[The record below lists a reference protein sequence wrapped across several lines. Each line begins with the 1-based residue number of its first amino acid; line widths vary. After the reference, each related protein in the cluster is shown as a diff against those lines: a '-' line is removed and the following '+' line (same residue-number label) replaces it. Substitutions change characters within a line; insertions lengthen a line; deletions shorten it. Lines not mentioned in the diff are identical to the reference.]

1 VRHTVTVAFVLHF
14 HFCLPVVF
22 VEVIVSLTIRYVL
35 ASSLHMS
42 GVMAVRPNP
51 APPADFCLNL
61 QFYDL
66 RTLQVLFCGVTMS
79 HYTQHNLSAEARAA
93 TRHIFEAF
101 AYTTNIFLFAYIGF
115 VSSSADVFTP
125 AVIVL
130 AFAAVCAHVIAL
142 VPL

>member
-1 VRHTVTVAFVLHF
+1 
-14 HFCLPVVF
+14 
-22 VEVIVSLTIRYVL
+22 
-35 ASSLHMS
+35 M
-42 GVMAVRPNP
+42 
-51 APPADFCLNL
+51 L

-66 RTLQVLFCGVTMS
+66 RTFQVLFCGVTMS

-130 AFAAVCAHVIAL
+130 AFAAVSVPGVAL
-142 VPL
+142 ASVTVFYFPRCPPYRRLLSI